1 MLSDGKTRKTVYLD
15 TETTSDLPGT
25 AGRICQL
32 AYLVE
37 DGGLRFQNFY
47 FSTCPLS
54 ELSAK
59 VVGLTDAEI
68 QSRAAGRTF
77 SDCAAEIAEDFAGAL
92 LVAHNFRFD
101 YWFLQYEFSACGVPF
116 RYREELCTAK
126 TFRKALGIPRE
137 RGGIRRP
144 KLCEICVFL
153 GIREEEIRA
162 VAQEFGAPPVGGWHD
177 ARFDAAAAYLVTRRG
192 KTMGILPGR
201 LS

>member
-1 MLSDGKTRKTVYLD
+1 MTGEEKRKIVWLD
-15 TETTSDLPGT
+15 TETTSDLPGP

-37 DGGLRFQNFY
+37 EKEQRFKNFY
-47 FSTCPLS
+47 FCAGPLS
-54 ELSAK
+54 DPAAK
-59 VVGLTDAEI
+59 VVGLTDEEI
-68 QSRAAGRTF
+68 RIRAAGRTF
-77 SDCAAEIAEDFAGAL
+77 GDAAEESAEDFAGAL

-101 YWFLQYEFSACGVPF
+101 YCFLQYEFSACGVPF

-126 TFRKALGIPRE
+126 TFRKALRLPRE
-137 RGGIRRP
+137 RGGYRRP

-153 GIREEEIRA
+153 GICEEEIRA
-162 VAQEFGAPPVGGWHD
+162 VAQRFGGPPVGGWHD

-192 KTMGILPGR
+192 KEMGILPGR